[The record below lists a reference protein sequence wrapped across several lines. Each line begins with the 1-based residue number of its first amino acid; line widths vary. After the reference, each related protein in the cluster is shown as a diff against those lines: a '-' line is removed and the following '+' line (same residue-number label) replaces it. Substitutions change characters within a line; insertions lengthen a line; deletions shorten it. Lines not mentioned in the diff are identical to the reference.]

1 MTIKDY
7 EVMTK
12 WLNTPEVLEYYGDI
26 QSPFSLEQIIEK
38 YEPRIKGVSQITPY
52 IAQLNTIPI
61 GFMQRYRVL
70 EKDQLAFGYQNNQII
85 YGMDMF
91 IGEPTL
97 FGKGYGT
104 QMLIKFV
111 IDLFET
117 TDAEIIILD
126 PEITNERA
134 IRCYEKCGFVK
145 VKKINHKTCW
155 LMNKLKID

>member
-1 MTIKDY
+1 
-7 EVMTK
+7 
-12 WLNTPEVLEYYGDI
+12 
-26 QSPFSLEQIIEK
+26 
-38 YEPRIKGVSQITPY
+38 
-52 IAQLNTIPI
+52 
-61 GFMQRYRVL
+61 
-70 EKDQLAFGYQNNQII
+70 
-85 YGMDMF
+85 MF